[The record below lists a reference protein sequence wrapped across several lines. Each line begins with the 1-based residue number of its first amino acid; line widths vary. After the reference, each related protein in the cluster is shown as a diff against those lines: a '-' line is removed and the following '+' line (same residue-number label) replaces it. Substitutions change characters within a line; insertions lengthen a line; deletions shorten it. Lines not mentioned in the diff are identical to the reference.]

1 MAKEK
6 PFMEI
11 KPRDIYNSIRRVE
24 RRTINIEKHAI
35 ATNGKI
41 QAQEK
46 IIETQ
51 NKSIGLLWKFMITVV
66 AALLGTGGYKLL
78 T

>member
-11 KPRDIYNSIRRVE
+11 TPRDIYNSIRRVE

-35 ATNGKI
+35 ATNGKVE
-41 QAQEK
+41 AHD
-46 IIETQ
+46 
-51 NKSIGLLWKFMITVV
+51 KSLGLLWKFVFIILTV
-66 AALLGTGGYKLL
+66 LLGTGGYKLL